1 MSLQM
6 LEPSKGTLTVWAL
19 KTLLFFARLGL
30 GHLRFARG
38 GFHGECMGISTVHTG
53 SVAIGSVDGT
63 EILEYPQG
71 TVWHLETVGECMTR
85 SDMECSSV
93 GKRDG
98 ARRSTS

>member
-6 LEPSKGTLTVWAL
+6 LEPSKGTLAVWAL

-38 GFHGECMGISTVHTG
+38 GFHEESMGVSAAHAG

-63 EILEYPQG
+63 EVLEFPQG
-71 TVWHLETVGECMTR
+71 TVWNLEIVGECMTR
-85 SDMECSSV
+85 SDTECSSV